1 VLAGIKRDGWAKL
14 ARAEQGGSN
23 GPVQML
29 AALLLVALITTGAV
43 FGWLHAP
50 PFVQQR
56 TLTVGRGVLATITA
70 LRTLVMVIRILRPAR
85 LLRP

>member
-1 VLAGIKRDGWAKL
+1 MLAGIKRDGWAKP

-29 AALLLVALITTGAV
+29 AALLLVALIATGAV

-50 PFVQQR
+50 LFVQQR
-56 TLTVGRGVLATITA
+56 TLTAGRGLLATITA
-70 LRTLVMVIRILRPAR
+70 LQTFVMVIRIVRPTRGLRP
-85 LLRP
+85 